1 MIYNINKYDFFIFT
15 IVFVIFTVIG
25 TISHEFGHI
34 AVAKHLG
41 YKTSLH
47 HGSMTWNRGNGWDEM
62 KSISLKYKYEI
73 ENSLDFQEKEK
84 YEMLVE
90 KLNKDRMPIVLG
102 GPSQTILAGSVGFI
116 FLLFLRKS
124 MRMKKFNKLDWVF
137 VFLSLFW
144 LREVFNPVMSISS
157 ALINKN
163 TNYFGGDEAVISSN
177 LCLPTAAI
185 PVLLGIT
192 GLIII
197 YGYILLVLLFYPNQN
212 KILRAFNLIYNI
224 I

>member
-1 MIYNINKYDFFIFT
+1 MIFNINKYDFFIFT
-15 IVFVIFTVIG
+15 IVFIIFTVIG

-41 YKTSLH
+41 YKTSFH
-47 HGSMTWNRGNGWDEM
+47 YGSMTWNRGNGWDEM
-62 KSISLKYKYEI
+62 KNISLKYKYEI

-90 KLNKDRMPIVLG
+90 ELNKDRMPIVLG
-102 GPSQTILAGSVGFI
+102 GPSQTILTGSVGFI
-116 FLLFLRKS
+116 FLLFHRKS
-124 MRMKKFNKLDWVF
+124 MRMKIFNKLDWVF

-157 ALINKN
+157 TLINKN

-177 LCLPTAAI
+177 LGLPTAAI

-197 YGYILLVLLFYPNQN
+197 YGYILLALIFYPNQN
-212 KILRAFNLIYNI
+212 KNLHAFNLIENKN
-224 I
+224 